1 MKKGLKKTL
10 LHFIFFAFLM
20 IMIPKNTYA
29 LTFRMDR
36 SPDTVKPGG
45 EVTVYIKAE
54 GIREDSLNAYT
65 VNLQY
70 DSSKLEYKSS
80 TSENSNINQ

>member
-20 IMIPKNTYA
+20 IIIPKNTYA
-29 LTFRMDR
+29 LTFKVDR
-36 SPDTVKPGG
+36 SADTVKPGG

-54 GIREDSLNAYT
+54 DIKDDQLNIYT
-65 VNLQY
+65 VNLEY
-70 DSSKLEYKSS
+70 DSSKLEYKTSS
-80 TSENSNINQ
+80 SENISEVI